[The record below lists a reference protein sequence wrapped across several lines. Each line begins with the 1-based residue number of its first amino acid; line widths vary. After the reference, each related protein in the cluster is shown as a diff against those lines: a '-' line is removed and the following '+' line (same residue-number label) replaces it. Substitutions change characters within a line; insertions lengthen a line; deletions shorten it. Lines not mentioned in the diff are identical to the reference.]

1 MWILEL
7 RKLIRVILC
16 LLFAKCLVQN
26 LQSIDLFYNYFRP
39 MYCDNVDY
47 HDPSGVQTVGRM
59 LRDNLEPLLM
69 VCIHYYGFN
78 YVSYDI

>member
-1 MWILEL
+1 MSFICEMFGTKSTEYRFVL
-7 RKLIRVILC
+7 
-16 LLFAKCLVQN
+16 
-26 LQSIDLFYNYFRP
+26 YFRP

-69 VCIHYYGFN
+69 VCIHYYEFN